1 MRVTVIEAFSGDPQ
15 LFSIQA
21 SGVSGVGR
29 WRGMVLPSPG
39 TARNVELAVPGEIDW
54 REVRVD
60 ERPGGRPDVP
70 DDGLLLQGVVEDCD
84 QESVLTLRVAE
95 GIVLIDTTG
104 EPPLGVVGRH
114 VTILARDV
122 ELFPTDL

>member
-1 MRVTVIEAFSGDPQ
+1 MRVTMIEAFAGDPQ

-29 WRGMVLPSPG
+29 WRGTVLPSPG
-39 TARNVELAVPGEIDW
+39 TARNVELAVPGEVDW

-60 ERPGGRPDVP
+60 ERPGSRPDVP
-70 DDGLLLQGVVEDCD
+70 DGGLLLQGVVEDCD